1 MLSRHYLCFCQITL
15 EAIKSEKEEVAL
27 QGIEFWSTVC
37 DEEADLA
44 IEAMEAAESGRP
56 PDQTSRF
63 YVKGAMQYLVPLLM
77 ETLTK
82 QVRPVMGVVSVELQL
97 GSVNVLGGDMF

>member
-1 MLSRHYLCFCQITL
+1 M
-15 EAIKSEKEEVAL
+15 KEKVAL

-44 IEAMEAAESGRP
+44 IEAAEAEESGRP

-63 YVKGAMQYLVPLLM
+63 YVKGAMPYLVPILLL
-77 ETLTK
+77 TLTK
-82 QVRPVMGVVSVELQL
+82 QVCTINLWGK
-97 GSVNVLGGDMF
+97 VLIIMSMAPSGRI

>member
-1 MLSRHYLCFCQITL
+1 MQITL
-15 EAIKSEKEEVAL
+15 EAMKSEKDKVAL

-44 IEAMEAAESGRP
+44 IEATEAEESGRP

-63 YVKGAMQYLVPLLM
+63 YVKGAMEYLLPILLIS
-77 ETLTK
+77 LAK
-82 QVRPVMGVVSVELQL
+82 QVSPAERTRVWRLWCSSVV
-97 GSVNVLGGDMF
+97 

>member
-1 MLSRHYLCFCQITL
+1 M
-15 EAIKSEKEEVAL
+15 KSDKDKVAL

-44 IEAMEAAESGRP
+44 IEATEAEESGRP

-63 YVKGAMQYLVPLLM
+63 YVKGAMAYLVPILL
-77 ETLTK
+77 ETMTK
-82 QVRPVMGVVSVELQL
+82 QVMWGERRY
-97 GSVNVLGGDMF
+97 DMRHFTSQNALLLLTQQSLPIHKNLNLPFSE

>member
-1 MLSRHYLCFCQITL
+1 MKN
-15 EAIKSEKEEVAL
+15 EVNEVAL

-44 IEAMEAAESGRP
+44 IEAAEATDSGRP
-56 PDQTSRF
+56 PEQTSRF
-63 YVKGAMQYLVPLLM
+63 YVKGAMPYLVPILL

-82 QVRPVMGVVSVELQL
+82 QVSLSALVGW
-97 GSVNVLGGDMF
+97 